1 MSNNL
6 AQKTSVW
13 RASARASG
21 PSNPKFELAHQ
32 VGDYYLLVYIILSRE
47 KSLLVGGLT
56 YGAAAARLQNEFGSF
71 TLCGMEPVMSIKGAT
86 IKGAIPVLPAAD
98 AAESL
103 KWWTEVC
110 GFKETFRDATP
121 PTYAG
126 INRGEAYLHIAG
138 MSDKILARKV
148 GDQTMVRLAVQGI
161 EALYAEYQER
171 GGKVHP
177 NGPWQTKPWGPRNS
191 GRLIPMVCALRFR
204 SEGMTECSAD
214 TPVGVLA
221 ASS

>member
-1 MSNNL
+1 
-6 AQKTSVW
+6 
-13 RASARASG
+13 
-21 PSNPKFELAHQ
+21 
-32 VGDYYLLVYIILSRE
+32 
-47 KSLLVGGLT
+47 
-56 YGAAAARLQNEFGSF
+56 
-71 TLCGMEPVMSIKGAT
+71 MSIKVAI

-148 GDQTMVRLAVQGI
+148 GDQTTVRLAVQGI

-177 NGPWQTKPWGPRNS
+177 NGPLQTKPLGDQGIR
-191 GRLIPMVCALRFR
+191 G
-204 SEGMTECSAD
+204 D
-214 TPVGVLA
+214 
-221 ASS
+221 

>member
-1 MSNNL
+1 
-6 AQKTSVW
+6 
-13 RASARASG
+13 
-21 PSNPKFELAHQ
+21 
-32 VGDYYLLVYIILSRE
+32 
-47 KSLLVGGLT
+47 
-56 YGAAAARLQNEFGSF
+56 
-71 TLCGMEPVMSIKGAT
+71 MEPIII

-138 MSDKILARKV
+138 MSDKTLARKV

-177 NGPWQTKPWGPRNS
+177 NGPLQTKPWGTKEFGAIDPNGVCVTFQECERGCRCKGD
-191 GRLIPMVCALRFR
+191 GRTFSLDCFPSVTSLFGQRQYKRPKCLIL
-204 SEGMTECSAD
+204 
-214 TPVGVLA
+214 L
-221 ASS
+221 